1 MTQPE
6 EKKAV
11 LESPERVM
19 NTLAGSDTSLLL
31 TTLCPE
37 LLSRPH
43 PAARGEEV
51 PLS

>member
-6 EKKAV
+6 EKEAV

-19 NTLAGSDTSLLL
+19 NALAGSDTSLLL

-37 LLSRPH
+37 LLTWPH

-51 PLS
+51 ALT